1 MTKKK
6 YSIPSGVFSL
16 EPGQKKRKRKS
27 SSSPKDLQSKTWSVP
42 SEITSRKRSIS
53 SEKLIREETTKEPH
67 LRRVPMTTK
76 KKCSIPC
83 RVFSLKPRQKNETI
97 HFHSTK
103 KKTKKKKMVL
113 LRTKKE
119 KKGGEKKRKEE
130 EIKTIIPCAQ

>member
-119 KKGGEKKRKEE
+119 KKGGEKKSR
-130 EIKTIIPCAQ
+130 Q